1 MKKFII
7 SVQEA
12 IGQLQQE
19 NQKAFTV
26 VMEHGTMSV
35 EYFAPVVADTQQPHL
50 QDELYIIVS
59 GDAQLF
65 RNGETTSCSE
75 GDVIFVPA
83 GMEHRF
89 ESFSM
94 DFATWAIFY
103 GQEGG
108 ESINRN
114 L

>member
-19 NQKAFTV
+19 NHKASTM

-35 EYFAPVVADTQQPHL
+35 EYFAPIIADTQQPHL

-59 GDAQLF
+59 GNAQLF
-65 RNGETTSCSE
+65 RNGETASCSK

-94 DFATWAIFY
+94 DFATWVIFY